1 MTAKLWV
8 VCLGALLSGMVVPAC
23 SADTTTVTYTYDALG
38 RLHQVVYPGSNKSI
52 IYNYDAAGSRTTVV
66 SSGLSEP
73 VAVNDDYTKCP
84 SGSLDSVLLTNDG
97 TTINSFDPRCND
109 TDANGYALS
118 ITSFSATQFG
128 GTVTQ
133 NGDGTLKY
141 VPPNASYSGPDS
153 FTYVISDNHG
163 GSAQATVTVAMNSPP
178 TANPVSEIN
187 DGVTTTYNDV
197 LSYDT
202 DPDLHDQLVI
212 TSPNG
217 AGSQTDGGGTVT
229 SDGASIHYTPPALPF
244 TGNDTFRYTINDGY
258 GVAGNLHTSTNTI
271 TINVNHPPV
280 AVDDNV
286 LVGLTSPPSATFD
299 PRLNDTDP
307 DGDSISIQSADQT
320 SAHGG
325 SVVVNGTSSITYRPN
340 GYHGSDTFNYT
351 ITDNHAHTASAVVHL
366 TVP

>member
-1 MTAKLWV
+1 MIAKPSIG
-8 VCLGALLSGMVVPAC
+8 CLAALLSGMIGLAC
-23 SADTTTVTYTYDALG
+23 RADTTTVTYTYDALG
-38 RLHQVVYPGSNKSI
+38 RLQQVGYPGSKSI
-52 IYNYDAAGSRTTVV
+52 IYSYDKAGSRTKVV
-66 SSGLSEP
+66 STGLDGP
-73 VAVNDDYTKCP
+73 VALDDDYLKPCAANA
-84 SGSLDSVLLTNDG
+84 LAVLLTNDG
-97 TTINSFDPRCND
+97 TTINSIDPRCND
-109 TDANGYALS
+109 TDANNYALS

-187 DGVTTTYNDV
+187 DGTVTNYNDV

-202 DPDLHDQLVI
+202 DPDLPDQLVI
-212 TSPNG
+212 VSPGGTAVSTAQGGSVTGNG
-217 AGSQTDGGGTVT
+217 ASVT
-229 SDGASIHYTPPALPF
+229 YTPPALPF
-244 TGNDTFRYTINDGY
+244 HGTDTFSYTINDHY
-258 GVAGNLHTSTNTI
+258 GVTGNLHTSTSTV
-271 TINVNHPPV
+271 TVDVNHPPV

-286 LVGLTSPPSATFD
+286 LVGLTSPPTATFD

-307 DGDSISIQSADQT
+307 DGDPIKIKLADQT

-325 SVVVNGTSSITYRPN
+325 TVVVNGTSSITYTPAS

-351 ITDNHAHTASAVVHL
+351 IRDDHNHTASAVVHL